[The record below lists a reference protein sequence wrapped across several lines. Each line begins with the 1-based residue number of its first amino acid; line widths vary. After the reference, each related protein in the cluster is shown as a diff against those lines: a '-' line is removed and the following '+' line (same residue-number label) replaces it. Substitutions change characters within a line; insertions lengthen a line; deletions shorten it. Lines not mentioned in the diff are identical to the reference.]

1 MVITI
6 LHHYLVWH
14 YSRAFLELFH
24 VWKNL
29 LWFVVHFFSM
39 PQMVRSL
46 FAPWKRMQ
54 EEREKNWNF
63 EDFAGTLFVNLL
75 SRVIGMIL
83 RTIVLV
89 IGLATLLFTFF
100 GGLACFVLWSAAP
113 ALVVF
118 LLILGISYII

>member
-1 MVITI
+1 
-6 LHHYLVWH
+6 
-14 YSRAFLELFH
+14 
-24 VWKNL
+24 
-29 LWFVVHFFSM
+29 M